1 MDFRLDEAQEAM
13 REVARSFAA
22 REIAPHAAQWWED
35 EVFPSHVFKAM
46 GELGL
51 MGMLVPERYGGADAG
66 AVAYVAAMEQIGAAD
81 QSVAAAW
88 NAHITIAS
96 LPLLAF
102 GTEEQKQR
110 WLRPLA
116 EGHFIGAFG
125 LTEPEA
131 GSDAAGIRTR
141 ARRDGDDWIIDGTK
155 MFISNAGTDM
165 SLGVTILAVTGEN
178 ADGSKRYGS
187 LFVPDDT
194 PGYLKGKRL
203 KKIGWHGLDTREL
216 VFDGCRVPG
225 DHLVG
230 DEGHGLRQ
238 FLEVLTVGRISIGA
252 LSLSLASAA
261 LEMALDYAKQRAQFG
276 KKISTFQA
284 IQHKLADMA
293 TEVESARW
301 LVYRAAWLHDQGL
314 PFAKEAAM
322 AKLYASEVANRVV
335 SQAVQVHGGYGYIL
349 ESPIARFYCDAKIL
363 EIGEGTNE
371 IQRTVIARALGC

>member
-1 MDFRLDEAQEAM
+1 M
-13 REVARSFAA
+13 
-22 REIAPHAAQWWED
+22 
-35 EVFPSHVFKAM
+35 
-46 GELGL
+46 
-51 MGMLVPERYGGADAG
+51 
-66 AVAYVAAMEQIGAAD
+66 
-81 QSVAAAW
+81 
-88 NAHITIAS
+88 
-96 LPLLAF
+96 
-102 GTEEQKQR
+102 
-110 WLRPLA
+110 
-116 EGHFIGAFG
+116 
-125 LTEPEA
+125 
-131 GSDAAGIRTR
+131 
-141 ARRDGDDWIIDGTK
+141 
-155 MFISNAGTDM
+155 
-165 SLGVTILAVTGEN
+165 
-178 ADGSKRYGS
+178 
-187 LFVPDDT
+187 
-194 PGYLKGKRL
+194 
-203 KKIGWHGLDTREL
+203 
-216 VFDGCRVPG
+216 PG

-230 DEGHGLRQ
+230 EEGHGLRQ

>member
-1 MDFRLDEAQEAM
+1 
-13 REVARSFAA
+13 
-22 REIAPHAAQWWED
+22 
-35 EVFPSHVFKAM
+35 
-46 GELGL
+46 
-51 MGMLVPERYGGADAG
+51 
-66 AVAYVAAMEQIGAAD
+66 
-81 QSVAAAW
+81 
-88 NAHITIAS
+88 
-96 LPLLAF
+96 
-102 GTEEQKQR
+102 
-110 WLRPLA
+110 
-116 EGHFIGAFG
+116 
-125 LTEPEA
+125 
-131 GSDAAGIRTR
+131 
-141 ARRDGDDWIIDGTK
+141 

-165 SLGVTILAVTGEN
+165 SLGVTILAVTGDN
-178 ADGSKRYGS
+178 ADGGSKRYGS

-194 PGYLKGKRL
+194 PGYIKGKRL

-216 VFDGCRVPG
+216 VFERCRVPG

-230 DEGHGLRQ
+230 EEGHGLRQ

-301 LVYRAAWLHDQGL
+301 LVYRARPGSTINLSW

-363 EIGEGTNE
+363 EIGEGTS
-371 IQRTVIARALGC
+371 